1 MVFKLSN
8 QQLQDQIS
16 HKAEILRLIKKTN
29 DKIADFN
36 EAPTVINPITGS
48 KSYIEQAQ
56 RGKEIALAIQV
67 LLINSRSIL
76 PLKFFQ
82 DEKIEQRYKKAF
94 SKQGE
99 GIHKKYLFLAEDGT
113 QQYEGIMQLLNF
125 YQKLLDA
132 LYSLPDFSDVIMVNT
147 RKQKKQETNNNIED
161 EDDIFE
167 V

>member
-1 MVFKLSN
+1 MRFTLSS
-8 QQLQDQIS
+8 QQLQNQIS
-16 HKAEILRLIKKTN
+16 HKSEIIRLIKKTN

-36 EAPTVINPITGS
+36 EVPTVINAMTGE

-67 LLINSRSIL
+67 LLVNTRSIL

-82 DEKIEQRYKKAF
+82 DLKIENRYKDAYK
-94 SKQGE
+94 KHGE

-113 QQYEGIMQLLNF
+113 QQYEGIMKLIYF
-125 YQKLLDA
+125 YEKLLDA
-132 LYSLPDFSDVIMVNT
+132 IYSLPDFSDVIMVNT
-147 RKQKKQETNNNIED
+147 KKQKRREALTE
-161 EDDIFE
+161 EEEEEIFE